1 MNSDIRIL
9 RGISIATL
17 VFSILGALVGG
28 AFLAMM
34 ISVSSMV
41 SDPTFSDLLVQELQ
55 SSSSGS
61 AAFDGNTPATT
72 YDFSSMNEQQIL
84 EAATLGF
91 NVLIAMAVG
100 YLLLHVVG
108 VVASIMSLRAIDAPG
123 KLGRA
128 FGWTIAAAV
137 CTALVFSIITCVC
150 FIIAAWL
157 NSRIR
162 KSFATSVQ
170 GGYSGPGGTY
180 QGGMYQGGMPQ
191 AGGYGQSPYG
201 QQGMPPSQQQPGQ
214 QQAGQPMPQQP
225 MPQQP
230 APAPQQPGQPV
241 AQQPGQPAP
250 QQPTP
255 APQPGP
261 VQPAPQQAPTPAP
274 QSEPAQPTPA
284 PSEPTQPESAHTQ
297 EGRGSSQNNNKN

>member
-61 AAFDGNTPATT
+61 AAFDGNTPTTT

-108 VVASIMSLRAIDAPG
+108 VVASIVSLRAIDAPE

-162 KSFATSVQ
+162 KSFTASVQ
-170 GGYSGPGGTY
+170 GGYSGPGGT
-180 QGGMYQGGMPQ
+180 YQGGMPQ

-201 QQGMPPSQQQPGQ
+201 QQGMSPSQQQPGQ

-230 APAPQQPGQPV
+230 APAPQQPGQPI

-274 QSEPAQPTPA
+274 QSEPAQPTPV
-284 PSEPTQPESAHTQ
+284 PPEPTQPESAHTQ
-297 EGRGSSQNNNKN
+297 EGSGSSQNNNKN

>member
-108 VVASIMSLRAIDAPG
+108 VVASIVSLRAIDAPE

-162 KSFATSVQ
+162 KSFAASVQ
-170 GGYSGPGGTY
+170 GGYSGPGGT
-180 QGGMYQGGMPQ
+180 YQGGMPQ

-201 QQGMPPSQQQPGQ
+201 QQGMSPSQQQPGQ

-230 APAPQQPGQPV
+230 APAPQQPGQPI

-274 QSEPAQPTPA
+274 QSEPAQPTPV
-284 PSEPTQPESAHTQ
+284 PPEPTQPESAHTQ
-297 EGRGSSQNNNKN
+297 EGSGSSQNNNKN

>member
-1 MNSDIRIL
+1 M
-9 RGISIATL
+9 
-17 VFSILGALVGG
+17 GG

-108 VVASIMSLRAIDAPG
+108 VVASIVSLRAIDAPE

-180 QGGMYQGGMPQ
+180 QGGMPQ

-201 QQGMPPSQQQPGQ
+201 QQGVSPSQQQPGQ

-230 APAPQQPGQPV
+230 APAPQQPGQPI

-274 QSEPAQPTPA
+274 QSEPAQPTPV
-284 PSEPTQPESAHTQ
+284 PPEPTQPESAHTQ
-297 EGRGSSQNNNKN
+297 EGSGSSQNNNKN

>member
-1 MNSDIRIL
+1 M
-9 RGISIATL
+9 
-17 VFSILGALVGG
+17 GG

-108 VVASIMSLRAIDAPG
+108 VVASIVSLRAIDAPE

-162 KSFATSVQ
+162 KSFAASVQ
-170 GGYSGPGGTY
+170 GGYSGPGGT
-180 QGGMYQGGMPQ
+180 YQGGMPQ

-201 QQGMPPSQQQPGQ
+201 QQGMSPSQQQPGQ

-230 APAPQQPGQPV
+230 APAPQQPGQPI

-274 QSEPAQPTPA
+274 QSEPAQPTPV
-284 PSEPTQPESAHTQ
+284 PPEPTQPESAHTQ
-297 EGRGSSQNNNKN
+297 EGSGSSQNNNKN

>member
-61 AAFDGNTPATT
+61 AAFDGNTPTTT

-108 VVASIMSLRAIDAPG
+108 VVASIMSLRAIDAPE

-191 AGGYGQSPYG
+191 AGGYGKSPYG
-201 QQGMPPSQQQPGQ
+201 KQGMPPSQQQPGQ
-214 QQAGQPMPQQP
+214 QQAGQP
-225 MPQQP
+225 
-230 APAPQQPGQPV
+230 
-241 AQQPGQPAP
+241 AP

-255 APQPGP
+255 VPQPEP

-274 QSEPAQPTPA
+274 QSESGQLTPA
-284 PSEPTQPESAHTQ
+284 PSEPVQPESAHTQ
-297 EGRGSSQNNNKN
+297 EGSGSSQNNNKN

>member
-1 MNSDIRIL
+1 M
-9 RGISIATL
+9 
-17 VFSILGALVGG
+17 GG

-108 VVASIMSLRAIDAPG
+108 VVASIVSLRAIDAPE

-162 KSFATSVQ
+162 KSFAASVQ
-170 GGYSGPGGTY
+170 GGYSGP
-180 QGGMYQGGMPQ
+180 GGMYQGGMPQ

-201 QQGMPPSQQQPGQ
+201 QQGMSLSQQQPGQ

-230 APAPQQPGQPV
+230 APAPQQPGQPI

-274 QSEPAQPTPA
+274 QSEPAQPTPV
-284 PSEPTQPESAHTQ
+284 PPEPTQPESAHTQ
-297 EGRGSSQNNNKN
+297 EGSGSSQNNNKN

>member
-1 MNSDIRIL
+1 M
-9 RGISIATL
+9 
-17 VFSILGALVGG
+17 GG

-108 VVASIMSLRAIDAPG
+108 VVASIVSLRAIDVPE

-162 KSFATSVQ
+162 KSFAASVQ
-170 GGYSGPGGTY
+170 GGYSGPGGMYQGGTY
-180 QGGMYQGGMPQ
+180 QGGIPQ
-191 AGGYGQSPYG
+191 SGGYGQAPFG

-225 MPQQP
+225 
-230 APAPQQPGQPV
+230 APAPQQPGQPI

-261 VQPAPQQAPTPAP
+261 VQPAPQQAPTPVP
-274 QSEPAQPTPA
+274 QSESGQPTSA
-284 PSEPTQPESAHTQ
+284 PSAPAQPESAHTQ
-297 EGRGSSQNNNKN
+297 EGSGSSQNNNKN